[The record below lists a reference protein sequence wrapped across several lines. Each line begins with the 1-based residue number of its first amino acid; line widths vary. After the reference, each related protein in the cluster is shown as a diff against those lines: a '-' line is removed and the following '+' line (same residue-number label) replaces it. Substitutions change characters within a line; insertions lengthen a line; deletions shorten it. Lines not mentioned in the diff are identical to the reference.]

1 MYNRMKNAISTTGI
15 NGVTWANIFEN
26 ELGYDYK
33 AQSKETKKWWRKL
46 FLYGMAAHTATDVF
60 AHSSMYK
67 DGNGQY
73 IIIDHT
79 DNRADIPSLYP
90 NRYKCA
96 ELTAYWVI
104 QECQE
109 NWIGDVLDFSAYG
122 EKCWK
127 GFYLKEILYYANEAD
142 NYYGTDWLKEEYR
155 AVDYSTNPIKWEAYA
170 EEGFVTN
177 PNARGE

>member
-1 MYNRMKNAISTTGI
+1 MYNRMKSAISTTGI
-15 NGVTWANIFEN
+15 NGVTWAKN

-46 FLYGMAAHTATDVF
+46 FLYGMAAHIATDVF

-67 DGNGQY
+67 DGSGQY
-73 IIIDHT
+73 IIIDHSHG
-79 DNRADIPSLYP
+79 ADDPAIYP

-96 ELTAYWVI
+96 ELTAYYVV

-109 NWIGDVLDFSAYG
+109 NWIGEAIDFSSHG
-122 EKCWK
+122 CSCWK

-142 NYYGTDWLKEEYR
+142 NYYGTDWLKEEYK
-155 AVDYSTNPIKWEAYA
+155 AVDYSTNPIKWKAYA